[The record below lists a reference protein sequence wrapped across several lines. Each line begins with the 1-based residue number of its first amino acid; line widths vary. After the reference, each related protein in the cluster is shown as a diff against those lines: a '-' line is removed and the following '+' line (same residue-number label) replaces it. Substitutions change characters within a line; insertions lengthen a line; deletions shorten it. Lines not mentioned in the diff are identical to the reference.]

1 MPLGWGWGA
10 PDTGK
15 GSDMTDDPENLTL
28 VFLRR
33 LDTKMDR
40 LIEDVNDLKTRMTGV
55 EEAVSGQSRRIDR
68 VESRLDHIE
77 RRLDLRQQA

>member
-1 MPLGWGWGA
+1 
-10 PDTGK
+10 
-15 GSDMTDDPENLTL
+15 MTADDPGNLTL
-28 VFLRR
+28 VYLRR

-40 LIEDVNDLKTRMTGV
+40 LIDDVADLKTRMTGV

-77 RRLDLRQQA
+77 RRLDLAS

>member
-1 MPLGWGWGA
+1 MA
-10 PDTGK
+10 DE
-15 GSDMTDDPENLTL
+15 PESITL
-28 VFLRR
+28 IMLRR

-40 LIEDVNDLKTRMTGV
+40 LIDDVADLKARMTGL

-77 RRLDLRQQA
+77 RRLDLAG